1 MPECIVNGVVHWG
14 QLEPQTILATICQ
27 GYPRAE
33 RPAPCDCVDAAGASA
48 YANCLAG
55 NTGGGGGGGGSK
67 SASGGGGAGMPWYGV
82 LLLVVSIIVVMLL
95 AGLAYWKH
103 TQKQMRDQVRG
114 ILAEYLRRADNPK
127 SRGDA
132 AAATWIFQ
140 GDASHVPGTCP
151 WTTSAASPT
160 GPRSSA

>member
-114 ILAEYLRRADNPK
+114 ILAEYMPLDDLGP
-127 SRGDA
+127 
-132 AAATWIFQ
+132 AAT
-140 GDASHVPGTCP
+140 PGGQTEMGKFSV
-151 WTTSAASPT
+151 SA
-160 GPRSSA
+160 